1 MTLHILCDILKAVAV
16 LVLHEHFFFLFGRRI
31 VMNDG
36 KGMSIAALVLGILS
50 AIFAWWGLYI
60 GIVSLV
66 CGIVGIVL
74 AVKGKKAAAAA
85 GAPTGMATA
94 GLVLA
99 IIGTSLSVIGVIACG
114 ICVICSA
121 SATKGIEDALGSGAL
136 DDLSECTRSESA
148 D

>member
-1 MTLHILCDILKAVAV
+1 
-16 LVLHEHFFFLFGRRI
+16 
-31 VMNDG
+31 MNDG

-85 GAPTGMATA
+85 
-94 GLVLA
+94 LA

-136 DDLSECTRSESA
+136 DDLQSA
-148 D
+148 LDQIS

>member
-1 MTLHILCDILKAVAV
+1 MERACQLPHLSS
-16 LVLHEHFFFLFGRRI
+16 EFFLRFSHGG
-31 VMNDG
+31 D
-36 KGMSIAALVLGILS
+36 SISESFLL
-50 AIFAWWGLYI
+50 FAE
-60 GIVSLV
+60 
-66 CGIVGIVL
+66 VGIVL

-114 ICVICSA
+114 ICVVCSA

-136 DDLSECTRSESA
+136 DDLQNALDQIS
-148 D
+148 

>member
-1 MTLHILCDILKAVAV
+1 
-16 LVLHEHFFFLFGRRI
+16 
-31 VMNDG
+31 MNDG

-99 IIGTSLSVIGVIACG
+99 II
-114 ICVICSA
+114 CSA

-136 DDLSECTRSESA
+136 DDLQNALDQIS
-148 D
+148 

>member
-1 MTLHILCDILKAVAV
+1 
-16 LVLHEHFFFLFGRRI
+16 
-31 VMNDG
+31 MNDG

-85 GAPTGMATA
+85 GAPTGRWSCTCNYRYQPF
-94 GLVLA
+94 GNRCYRLRNLRR
-99 IIGTSLSVIGVIACG
+99 LLCERN
-114 ICVICSA
+114 
-121 SATKGIEDALGSGAL
+121 KGN
-136 DDLSECTRSESA
+136 
-148 D
+148 

>member
-1 MTLHILCDILKAVAV
+1 MVGTLYRNRFSCLRN
-16 LVLHEHFFFLFGRRI
+16 RR
-31 VMNDG
+31 
-36 KGMSIAALVLGILS
+36 
-50 AIFAWWGLYI
+50 Y
-60 GIVSLV
+60 
-66 CGIVGIVL
+66 CIVL

-136 DDLSECTRSESA
+136 DDLQNALDQIS
-148 D
+148 

>member
-1 MTLHILCDILKAVAV
+1 
-16 LVLHEHFFFLFGRRI
+16 
-31 VMNDG
+31 MNDG

-114 ICVICSA
+114 ICVVCSA

-136 DDLSECTRSESA
+136 DDLQNALDQISRLSGRCRCTECLFGVSGASVPLSTFFGGY
-148 D
+148 

>member
-1 MTLHILCDILKAVAV
+1 MTLHILCDILKTDAAP
-16 LVLHEHFFFLFGRRI
+16 VLHTLIFFLFGRRI

-50 AIFAWWGLYI
+50 AIFAWWGLVL
-60 GIVSLV
+60 GIASLV

-74 AVKGKKAAAAA
+74 AVKGKKAAVAA

-114 ICVICSA
+114 LCAICSA
-121 SATKGIEDALGSGAL
+121 GASKEINDALNSGAL
-136 DDLSECTRSESA
+136 DDLQNALDQIS
-148 D
+148 

>member
-1 MTLHILCDILKAVAV
+1 
-16 LVLHEHFFFLFGRRI
+16 
-31 VMNDG
+31 MNDG

-74 AVKGKKAAAAA
+74 AVKGKKAAAA

-121 SATKGIEDALGSGAL
+121 SATNGIEDALGSGAL
-136 DDLSECTRSESA
+136 DDLQNALDQIS
-148 D
+148 

>member
-1 MTLHILCDILKAVAV
+1 
-16 LVLHEHFFFLFGRRI
+16 
-31 VMNDG
+31 MNDG

-85 GAPTGMATA
+85 GA
-94 GLVLA
+94 
-99 IIGTSLSVIGVIACG
+99 
-114 ICVICSA
+114 
-121 SATKGIEDALGSGAL
+121 LGSGAL
-136 DDLSECTRSESA
+136 DDLQNALDQIS
-148 D
+148 

>member
-1 MTLHILCDILKAVAV
+1 
-16 LVLHEHFFFLFGRRI
+16 
-31 VMNDG
+31 MNDG

-50 AIFAWWGLYI
+50 AIFAWWGLVL
-60 GIVSLV
+60 GIASLV

-74 AVKGKKAAAAA
+74 AVKGKKAAVAA

-114 ICVICSA
+114 LCAICSA
-121 SATKGIEDALGSGAL
+121 GASKEINDALNSGAL
-136 DDLSECTRSESA
+136 DDLQNALDQIC
-148 D
+148 

>member
-1 MTLHILCDILKAVAV
+1 
-16 LVLHEHFFFLFGRRI
+16 
-31 VMNDG
+31 MNDG

-99 IIGTSLSVIGVIACG
+99 ITGTSLSVIGVIACG
-114 ICVICSA
+114 ICVVCSA

-136 DDLSECTRSESA
+136 DDLQNALDQIS
-148 D
+148 

>member
-1 MTLHILCDILKAVAV
+1 
-16 LVLHEHFFFLFGRRI
+16 
-31 VMNDG
+31 MNDG

-74 AVKGKKAAAAA
+74 AGKGKKAAAAA

-136 DDLSECTRSESA
+136 DDLQNALDQIS
-148 D
+148 

>member
-1 MTLHILCDILKAVAV
+1 
-16 LVLHEHFFFLFGRRI
+16 
-31 VMNDG
+31 MNYG

-136 DDLSECTRSESA
+136 DDLQNALDQIS
-148 D
+148 